1 MFYNLQDNSI
11 RVWLMDKQTTKV
23 SCIASATRHTAPVG
37 SVAISHMSTKFFA
50 SVGQDS
56 CLKLWEISNNINS
69 KGKQNAFLYHKLLF
83 LSLSVILCV
92 Q

>member
-1 MFYNLQDNSI
+1 
-11 RVWLMDKQTTKV
+11 MDKQTTKV

-37 SVAISHMSTKFFA
+37 SVAISQMSAKFFA
-50 SVGQDS
+50 SVSQDS
-56 CLKLWEISNNINS
+56 CLKLWNLSNNINF

-83 LSLSVILCV
+83 LSRSVILCV